1 MRVCPRFVSALLA
14 PTLPA
19 AIIGALFAAPFVYL
33 VIRNIQAADTFTA
46 TLTTGRALEPLART
60 LALGIAVSGAA
71 AIVGTGAAWLATRTD
86 VPGRR
91 VWLIVLPLPLVI
103 PSFIGAFVLIAAFA
117 PGGLAA
123 RALDPLGIT
132 TPPVQGFAAAFT
144 VLTLLTYPFVFLPVA
159 ARISHLPA
167 SLEESARLLGH
178 GPLRSFFSVIMP
190 QAASAVL
197 AGSLLVFLYTI
208 SDFGAVQLL
217 RFDALTRSIFS
228 SRLLNPELALA
239 LSLQLGIV
247 AFAIVIAERG
257 FTRSRRRIDVRRE
270 IRALRVPLQRWR
282 LPAAVALGA
291 LVTAALL
298 APAGVLIYWA
308 VRGLVRGST
317 RASALVTDFWSLA
330 EPALNTAAVSAV
342 AAVAAV
348 AVVLPVAY
356 ATVRGHRR
364 AAEAAGALVTS
375 GFALPGLV
383 ISLSLVFWALGAP
396 GFIGAIYQTTPLLII
411 AYVLNF
417 GALAMQPSQVAV
429 AGTPRTLTD
438 AARTLGLGRVRR
450 FLRVELPLMR
460 PGLLAAAGLVLLS
473 TMKEL
478 PATLLL
484 APPGFQT
491 LATKVWNATEDAFLA
506 DASLASLVLIVV
518 SAVLTYVLILRR
530 AIAIR

>member
-33 VIRNIQAADTFTA
+33 VIRNIQSADTFTA

-71 AIVGTGAAWLATRTD
+71 AILGTGAAWLATRTD

-247 AFAIVIAERG
+247 ALAIVIAERG

-317 RASALVTDFWSLA
+317 PRKRARDRYR
-330 EPALNTAAVSAV
+330 V
-342 AAVAAV
+342 ASRAGPQHHGR
-348 AVVLPVAY
+348 LG
-356 ATVRGHRR
+356 RCGHRCR
-364 AAEAAGALVTS
+364 RRGASCGLRNGTRPSTS
-375 GFALPGLV
+375 GRGGGGVGDERFR
-383 ISLSLVFWALGAP
+383 AP
-396 GFIGAIYQTTPLLII
+396 RARDL
-411 AYVLNF
+411 
-417 GALAMQPSQVAV
+417 ALARV
-429 AGTPRTLTD
+429 
-438 AARTLGLGRVRR
+438 LGLGGTPASSVRSTR
-450 FLRVELPLMR
+450 RRRCLSSPTSSTSERSRCSRRRSRLP
-460 PGLLAAAGLVLLS
+460 G
-473 TMKEL
+473 
-478 PATLLL
+478 
-484 APPGFQT
+484 
-491 LATKVWNATEDAFLA
+491 
-506 DASLASLVLIVV
+506 
-518 SAVLTYVLILRR
+518 RR
-530 AIAIR
+530 ARSPTLPERSAWAACGGFFALNCP